1 MEDNHTGDQGGKVD
15 RQLSQVDK
23 VVEEEVVLPEM
34 MRPNDDD
41 DNDDSG
47 CTSDGDHSDTE
58 DLSPSPVN
66 NANKKS
72 APIVRQNTYT
82 VNSGESE
89 ILSPNSRLPS
99 LR

>member
-1 MEDNHTGDQGGKVD
+1 MEDNHTSDHGSKVD

-34 MRPNDDD
+34 LRPVDTNDD

-58 DLSPSPVN
+58 DMSPSPVSN
-66 NANKKS
+66 DNKKS

-82 VNSGESE
+82 VNSGE
-89 ILSPNSRLPS
+89 
-99 LR
+99 